1 MSFVLNDAS
10 IQQMSFLD
18 SYNNLTDREKRYLEK
33 S

>member
-1 MSFVLNDAS
+1 MSFVLNDVS

-18 SYNNLTDREKRYLEK
+18 SYNNLTDREKRYFDK